1 MQVND
6 EMLFILGLVVSE
18 TRNPGC
24 YYVIPIDVIP
34 FHLISL
40 DFFINEIIIQFNLV

>member
-34 FHLISL
+34 FHS
-40 DFFINEIIIQFNLV
+40 FHFIGFLHQ